1 MEQEIVNFDQKSNYD
16 KVAELTS
23 IVCIEVNENPIL
35 VVSMIGGTITK
46 LLSVLFST
54 YLILWI

>member
-1 MEQEIVNFDQKSNYD
+1 MEQEIVNFDQKSNYA

-23 IVCIEVNENPIL
+23 IVCIEIKENPIL

>member
-23 IVCIEVNENPIL
+23 IVCIEIKENPIL